1 MLNTTNKWKMMMV
14 ALPDDE
20 FFAIM
25 RNYLGKLQTPFN
37 KHSLIDALADFLLR
51 EETEERVL
59 SMIDKEDALLLTSI
73 NFLAGTDIHELHDF
87 LGAERSFMSI
97 HHLLL
102 NLEERLLIYRDAE
115 SGRIRISP
123 VFNEL
128 FKTKVFDTDLLFPSM
143 DCQDEKYPDIWL
155 TDALV
160 TAFIS
165 FICKIPDI
173 LKLDGTIKK
182 KAEDE
187 IRRIFPDLLTE
198 KKTGTGLSILLQ
210 TLQGLSIITQTP
222 DEIVLLEDN
231 LKEFSELRNKQRF
244 MLYAAASIGNEN
256 STGLII
262 KLSELI
268 DRLLNAIP
276 QGKSFTLGSIKK
288 LLLLIIKKSAVNYL
302 NTDSILDAL
311 ISLGYLVFSDT
322 RYVINPHL
330 KEHLAVKEYTEP
342 PLIVQPSFDITVK
355 PWISLKDG
363 IKFASV
369 TEIKKF
375 DLYPDFE
382 LNRGSYIR
390 GHDCKLHSGSII
402 KVMEKLSARSIPQNI
417 SVSVESWEEDY
428 NRVHLYEGIVLTVNS
443 DKQIIIKHLYKLHP
457 YILKELADGIYLMDS
472 ENVKEWRLI
481 IENAGINVPGIQ
493 KNTTTVSNSTTLFHN
508 LETLKESDI
517 LRIPTTTPGSFT
529 ANSDFHNDLNIKL
542 NSLKLS
548 SHEKEG
554 FKVRIDKK
562 LILHP
567 DQIQKGNIRN
577 EKTEASGMDYIGKV
591 RLIERALESKN
602 ELLEVTFGNPIEK
615 LTTYLVKPIDFNKSK
630 EDLLLNAISLPEE
643 KNIQLIVRKMSK
655 VKRLKS
661 SLFAPPKETVR

>member
-1 MLNTTNKWKMMMV
+1 MMV

-59 SMIDKEDALLLTSI
+59 SMIDEEDSLLLTSI
-73 NFLAGTDIHELHDF
+73 DFLSGTDIHELHDF
-87 LGAERSFMSI
+87 LGHERSFMSI

-115 SGRIRISP
+115 SERIRISP
-123 VFNEL
+123 VFDEL
-128 FKTKVFDTDLLFPSM
+128 FKTRVFDTDLLFPSM
-143 DCQDEKYPDIWL
+143 DCSDEKYPDIWF

-160 TAFIS
+160 TAIIS
-165 FICKIPDI
+165 FLCKIPDI
-173 LKLDGTIKK
+173 LKLDGSIKK

-187 IRRIFPDLLTE
+187 IRRIFPDLLIE
-198 KKTGTGLSILLQ
+198 EKTGTRLNILIQSLLGLSL
-210 TLQGLSIITQTP
+210 IIQDP
-222 DEIVLLEDN
+222 DEMVLSEDN
-231 LKEFSELRNKQRF
+231 LLECSELRIKQRYI
-244 MLYAAASIGNEN
+244 LYAASSIGIDNPT
-256 STGLII
+256 SLII
-262 KLSELI
+262 KLAEVI

-276 QGKSFTLGSIKK
+276 IGKSFSLGSIKK
-288 LLLLIIKKSAVNYL
+288 LLLLILKKSTVDYL
-302 NTDSILDAL
+302 NLDSILDSL
-311 ISLGYLVFSDT
+311 ISLKFLVFSGK
-322 RYVINPHL
+322 RYVVNPHL
-330 KEHLAVKEYTEP
+330 KEHLSGKEYTEP
-342 PLIVQPSFDITVK
+342 PLIVQPSFNLTVK

-382 LNRGSYIR
+382 LNRNSYTK
-390 GHDCKLHSGSII
+390 GHDCKLHTGSII
-402 KVMEKLSARSIPQNI
+402 RALEELSARPIPQNI
-417 SVSVESWEEDY
+417 SVSIESWEEDY
-428 NRVHLYEGIVLTVNS
+428 NRVHVYEGIVLSVNS
-443 DKQIIIKHLYKLHP
+443 DKRMIIEHLHNLKS
-457 YILKELADGIYLMDS
+457 YILHELAEGIYLMDS
-472 ENVKEWRLI
+472 EKVKEWRVI

-493 KNTTTVSNSTTLFHN
+493 KKSSVSNSTTIFHK

-517 LRIPTTTPGSFT
+517 LRIPETTPSPLVETSSFQEEL
-529 ANSDFHNDLNIKL
+529 NSKL
-542 NSLKLS
+542 SSLKLS
-548 SHEKEG
+548 SDEKDG

-562 LILHP
+562 LILYP
-567 DQIQKGNIRN
+567 DQIQQGNIRN

-615 LTTYLVKPIDFNKSK
+615 LTTYLVKPVDFDKSK

-643 KNIQLIVRKMSK
+643 NETQLIVRKMSK

-661 SLFAPPKETVR
+661 SLFAPLRETADL

>member
-1 MLNTTNKWKMMMV
+1 MMV

-37 KHSLIDALADFLLR
+37 KHSLIDSLANFLLR
-51 EETEERVL
+51 EGTEERVL

-73 NFLAGTDIHELHDF
+73 NFLSGTNLHELHDF
-87 LGAERSFMSI
+87 LGNERSFMSI

-123 VFNEL
+123 VFEEL
-128 FKTKVFDTDLLFPSM
+128 FKSKVFDTDLLFPSM
-143 DCQDEKYPDIWL
+143 DCPNGKYPDIWF

-160 TAFIS
+160 IAFIS
-165 FICKIPDI
+165 FLYKTPDI

-182 KAEDE
+182 KASDE
-187 IRRIFPDLLTE
+187 IRRIFPDLSTPE
-198 KKTGTGLSILLQ
+198 KTGTRLDILLQ
-210 TLQGLSIITQTP
+210 ALQDLSIINQNP

-231 LKEFSELRNKQRF
+231 LLEFSELNIKQRY
-244 MLYAAASIGNEN
+244 MLYTAASAGNGN
-256 STGLII
+256 PINLTI

-268 DRLLNAIP
+268 DRLINTIP
-276 QGKSFTLGSIKK
+276 ENKSFTLKSIKK
-288 LLLLIIKKSAVNYL
+288 LLLLIIKKSSVDYL
-302 NTDSILDAL
+302 NPDSILDSL
-311 ISLGYLVFSDT
+311 ISLKFLVFSGK
-322 RYVINPHL
+322 RYVVNPHL
-330 KEHLAVKEYTEP
+330 KSHLSLKGNAEP

-363 IKFASV
+363 VKFAGV

-382 LNRGSYIR
+382 LNRSSYTR
-390 GHDCKLHSGSII
+390 GHDCKLHSGNII
-402 KVMEKLSARSIPQNI
+402 EILKKLSERPVPQNI

-428 NRVHLYEGIVLTVNS
+428 NRVHLYEGIILTVNS
-443 DKQIIIKHLYKLHP
+443 DKRMIIEHLQKLHP
-457 YILKELADGIYLMDS
+457 YILRELADGIYLMDS
-472 ENVKEWRLI
+472 ENVKEWRII

-493 KNTTTVSNSTTLFHN
+493 KNTSVSESTAIFHKM
-508 LETLKESDI
+508 EILKESDI
-517 LRIPTTTPGSFT
+517 LRIPTISPVSFVET
-529 ANSDFHNDLNIKL
+529 SDFRNELNIKL
-542 NSLKLS
+542 DSLKLS
-548 SHEKEG
+548 PQEQDG

-562 LILHP
+562 LILYP

-591 RLIERALESKN
+591 RLIERTLESKN
-602 ELLEVTFGNPIEK
+602 ELLEVTFGSPIEK
-615 LTTYLVKPIDFNKSK
+615 LTTYLVKPVDFDKSQ

-661 SLFAPPKETVR
+661 SLFAPPKETVDL

>member
-1 MLNTTNKWKMMMV
+1 MMV

-37 KHSLIDALADFLLR
+37 KHSLIDTLANFLLR

-73 NFLAGTDIHELHDF
+73 NFLSSTDIHELHDF
-87 LGAERSFMSI
+87 LGTERSFMSI

-123 VFNEL
+123 VFDEL
-128 FKTKVFDTDLLFPSM
+128 LKTRIFDTNLLFPSM
-143 DCQDEKYPDIWL
+143 DCQEEKYPDIWL

-165 FICKIPDI
+165 FLCRISDI

-182 KAEDE
+182 KVEDE
-187 IRRIFPDLLTE
+187 IRRIFPDLLNLE
-198 KKTGTGLSILLQ
+198 KTGTRLGILLQ
-210 TLQGLSIITQTP
+210 TLQGLSIITQNP
-222 DEIVLLEDN
+222 DEIVLSEDN
-231 LKEFSELRNKQRF
+231 LIEFSELQIKQRY
-244 MLYAAASIGNEN
+244 MLYAAASIGRDNPT
-256 STGLII
+256 SLII

-276 QGKSFTLGSIKK
+276 NGKSFTLGSIKK
-288 LLLLIIKKSAVNYL
+288 LLLLIIKKSTVNYL
-302 NTDSILDAL
+302 NPDSILDSL
-311 ISLGYLVFSDT
+311 ISLGFLVLSGT
-322 RYVINPHL
+322 RYVINPHI
-330 KEHLAVKEYTEP
+330 KEHMVVREYTEP

-363 IKFASV
+363 IKFAGV

-382 LNRGSYIR
+382 LTRSSYTR
-390 GHDCKLHSGSII
+390 GHDCKLHSGSIV
-402 KVMEKLSARSIPQNI
+402 KVLEKLSDRPIPQNI

-428 NRVHLYEGIVLTVNS
+428 NRVHLYEGIVLAVNS
-443 DKQIIIKHLYKLHP
+443 DKQMIIEHLHKLHP

-472 ENVKEWRLI
+472 ENIKEWRLI

-493 KNTTTVSNSTTLFHN
+493 KNTTVSSSTTTLFHK
-508 LETLKESDI
+508 LKTLKESDI
-517 LRIPTTTPGSFT
+517 LRIPKTTPVSFT
-529 ANSDFHNDLNIKL
+529 VNSNFHKELDKKL
-542 NSLKLS
+542 NSLKLN
-548 SHEKEG
+548 SHEQEG

-562 LILHP
+562 LILHT

-577 EKTEASGMDYIGKV
+577 EKTEASGMDYVGKV

-615 LTTYLVKPIDFNKSK
+615 LTTYLVKPVDFDKSQ
-630 EDLLLNAISLPEE
+630 EDLLLNVISLPEE

-661 SLFAPPKETVR
+661 SLFAPPKETACQ